1 MNSIAQQGTIKPTV
15 LMSLAVRCALVAFL
29 CDATLGIA
37 RDGASRSDN
46 QAVNL
51 AVVPQARVNSR
62 PIRLPVVDGTDI
74 RFTPLST
81 ADGLSQNKVDQ
92 IVQDNQGFMWF
103 GTQYGLNRYDGYD
116 FRLFVHDPRTPTGF
130 SGVYVSALFKDRDG
144 ALWIGCDQFLN
155 KLDPSTETFTQ
166 YPVSFV
172 KHISQESAGILWL
185 ATVRGL
191 YSLDP
196 AAGTIRQYTHNSNDP
211 STLNS
216 NDVRSS
222 GEDKE
227 GNFWVSTTEGLDE
240 FDRRT
245 GRVTM
250 HIPVLEPSRALSFY
264 EDRFGIFWI
273 FDLARHGLAVFDRKT
288 STLTS
293 YPLDEAG
300 PPTAALIGITAM
312 IEDRNGTLWL
322 ATRGAGLLKF
332 DREHQRLIRYR
343 NDPGNLDSIPQN
355 NVENLFEDREGSI
368 WAGLGRKGMIHFAT
382 KPLPFN
388 RIPHL
393 ASSDG
398 TPEPFVGAIYEDPQ
412 GILWVGTPAA
422 LNRIDRKAGQ
432 YTPYRRTEG
441 PPGGTDVISI
451 GEDRSG
457 TLWVGTYG
465 HGLLRFDRRTGHFE
479 TYLHNPTDPYSLSND
494 IVARVLVDHNGTLW
508 AATKD
513 GLNRFDAATGRFTT
527 YNQRRVFAIAQSTP
541 TMKTMRSSSIRNSQ
555 D

>member
-1 MNSIAQQGTIKPTV
+1 M
-15 LMSLAVRCALVAFL
+15 
-29 CDATLGIA
+29 
-37 RDGASRSDN
+37 
-46 QAVNL
+46 
-51 AVVPQARVNSR
+51 
-62 PIRLPVVDGTDI
+62 
-74 RFTPLST
+74 
-81 ADGLSQNKVDQ
+81 
-92 IVQDNQGFMWF
+92 
-103 GTQYGLNRYDGYD
+103 
-116 FRLFVHDPRTPTGF
+116 
-130 SGVYVSALFKDRDG
+130 
-144 ALWIGCDQFLN
+144 
-155 KLDPSTETFTQ
+155 
-166 YPVSFV
+166 
-172 KHISQESAGILWL
+172 
-185 ATVRGL
+185 
-191 YSLDP
+191 
-196 AAGTIRQYTHNSNDP
+196 
-211 STLNS
+211 
-216 NDVRSS
+216 
-222 GEDKE
+222 
-227 GNFWVSTTEGLDE
+227 
-240 FDRRT
+240 
-245 GRVTM
+245 
-250 HIPVLEPSRALSFY
+250 
-264 EDRFGIFWI
+264 
-273 FDLARHGLAVFDRKT
+273 FDRKT